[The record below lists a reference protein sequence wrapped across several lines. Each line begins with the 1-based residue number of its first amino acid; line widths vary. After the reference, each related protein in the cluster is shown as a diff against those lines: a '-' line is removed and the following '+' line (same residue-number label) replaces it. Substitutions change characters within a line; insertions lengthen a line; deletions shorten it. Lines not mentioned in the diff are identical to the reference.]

1 MGISSIFQGT
11 QTRALHQ
18 TRGVEWGRRHEGGS
32 RGRGHMYIY
41 GWFMLMFDKKQQN
54 SVKQLSFS

>member
-18 TRGVEWGRRHEGGS
+18 TRGVEWGGRHEGGS

-41 GWFMLMFDKKQQN
+41 G
-54 SVKQLSFS
+54 